1 MSDRERWN
9 DRHAAA
15 IAAGPGDPPAAGWVL
30 EHRDLL
36 ASLPGGRAL
45 DVGCGRGRNALL
57 LAELGFQVEAL
68 DVSDVAL
75 DHLDRRARERG
86 LPIATRRTDLS
97 ADELPDGPFE
107 VVVNTFYLERR
118 LFGAMSEALAPGGLL
133 LVVALLEGPA
143 ANPAHALARGE
154 LRTAF
159 RGLDVIAHTETEAG
173 AVPRPRAS
181 LVARRPLASRATA
194 V

>member
-1 MSDRERWN
+1 MSDRGRWN

-15 IAAGPGDPPAAGWVL
+15 IAADPGDPPAAGWVL

-36 ASLPGGRAL
+36 AAQPRGRAL
-45 DVGCGRGRNALL
+45 DVGCGRGRNSLL
-57 LAELGFQVEAL
+57 LAELGFAVEAL
-68 DVSDVAL
+68 DVSDVAV

-86 LPIATRRTDLS
+86 LAIAARRTDLS
-97 ADELPDGPFE
+97 ADQLPDGPFE

-133 LVVALLEGPA
+133 LVVAFLQGPA
-143 ANPAHALARGE
+143 VNPAHALARGE
-154 LRTAF
+154 LLTAF
-159 RGLDVIAHTETEAG
+159 AGLEVIAHTETEAG
-173 AVPRPRAS
+173 AAPRPRAS